1 MKNPYDLSPS
11 IENIERRLI
20 GINEGLIQ
28 TVGRGETSPAIANAV
43 RRSPEW
49 AQYQADLAQDRDAAA
64 ASVAERPPPAMPAH
78 LLDLIRRRVAAHS
91 LTSSS
96 IPEQGQIVRVEAIVT
111 PRPGQLDA
119 VLMAPLHVLLD
130 APAEAEVI
138 WHGWLVAGE
147 TDYAGW
153 WDFVLQDQDAP
164 FDPEAAMVQVWNP
177 VRLYLPQAARVV
189 GRLSPARLQAV
200 RSLAGDF
207 ATGEPTTEIAPWP
220 GRVANRATSAGFRVV
235 TGSPMGGEA
244 DFRHRYQ
251 RIYFEAAEAV
261 REPAR
266 LALAAAAE
274 SFESSSDVQH
284 LADFIRSTIG
294 ALGSRLEEQI
304 HEMLASVQHRSSNE
318 SARLIDHARDLRRD
332 NEMAIQKAIGS
343 IQSQIQALREAQHFE
358 IQQLTK
364 QTSTELEK
372 LSAQLEQIRELL
384 KPTATS
390 RQKLPSTG
398 VLSDR
403 LRNAAANAGQFLMP
417 VPRVAVA
424 MNAESGAEDL
434 QWDDIVRISFQ
445 DDSTG
450 SLRFKAI
457 GGLAVTGELRVAG
470 TLEKKITAKPDGDA
484 VTIAWDGGAQTTLL
498 LISEDGKR
506 LVLPLAD

>member
-1 MKNPYDLSPS
+1 MKKPYDLSPS
-11 IENIERRLI
+11 IEDIERRLI

-28 TVGRGETSPAIANAV
+28 TVDRGETSPAIANAV

-49 AQYQADLAQDRDAAA
+49 AQYQVDLAQDRDAAL
-64 ASVAERPPPAMPAH
+64 ASVAERPPPAMPVH

-91 LTSSS
+91 LKSSS

-207 ATGEPTTEIAPWP
+207 ATGEPTTEISPWP

-235 TGSPMGGEA
+235 TGSPLGGEA
-244 DFRHRYQ
+244 DLRHRYQ
-251 RIYFEAAEAV
+251 QIYFEVAEGV

-266 LALAAAAE
+266 LALRELAQIPVGRLGVLLNRLIAAAGRVAE
-274 SFESSSDVQH
+274 
-284 LADFIRSTIG
+284 I
-294 ALGSRLEEQI
+294 
-304 HEMLASVQHRSSNE
+304 
-318 SARLIDHARDLRRD
+318 
-332 NEMAIQKAIGS
+332 
-343 IQSQIQALREAQHFE
+343 
-358 IQQLTK
+358 
-364 QTSTELEK
+364 
-372 LSAQLEQIRELL
+372 LL
-384 KPTATS
+384 PE
-390 RQKLPSTG
+390 
-398 VLSDR
+398 
-403 LRNAAANAGQFLMP
+403 
-417 VPRVAVA
+417 PRVALA
-424 MNAESGAEDL
+424 MSAEDPSAVPDL
-434 QWDDIVRISFQ
+434 SWPGIARMRIHDLTDAGDGRMEVTAIGTETLVVEVRKGSQVEERVDIAPGGGDTVAWDRG
-445 DDSTG
+445 STG
-450 SLRFKAI
+450 
-457 GGLAVTGELRVAG
+457 
-470 TLEKKITAKPDGDA
+470 
-484 VTIAWDGGAQTTLL
+484 
-498 LISEDGKR
+498 
-506 LVLPLAD
+506 LVLLTSSGRKLELSLKEVE